1 MIQDVISESHKMP
14 KVMIFLVLLASACL
28 LQYKNEKVMGN
39 TNRATMLDAAAM
51 TSKGPAVCATI
62 TGLRITIDVI
72 LQIPIARSKS
82 SRKGANGKG
91 MVSQTTDVDGAMQ

>member
-28 LQYKNEKVMGN
+28 VMGN